1 MQELATLKQV
11 GIYRPYQLTIDGK
24 NIGYVRYIYFYNDN
38 GNIYELN
45 QGWLECNRKDIPEI
59 KLNIVKRIKKNLT
72 RKENFVIGK
81 SDNLHLYLYIDNENI
96 KLDIEKRYDYPIKQD
111 YALNTAIYKR
121 VVFSGVVD
129 NKAVNFENCE
139 DIEYKTHPEK
149 ENAEF
154 LYETL
159 TKNYHMHI
167 DKYDFMK
174 LFNICDI
181 KIRDVELMNE

>member
-45 QGWLECNRKDIPEI
+45 QGWLECNRKDIPEL

-111 YALNTAIYKR
+111 YALNTAIHKR

-139 DIEYKTHPEK
+139 DIEYKIHPEK

-167 DKYDFMK
+167 DRYDFMK

-181 KIRDVELMNE
+181 KIRDIELMNE

>member
-45 QGWLECNRKDIPEI
+45 QGWLECNRKDIPEL

-81 SDNLHLYLYIDNENI
+81 SDNLILYLYIDNENV

-111 YALNTAIYKR
+111 YALNTAIHKR

-129 NKAVNFENCE
+129 NKTINFEKCE
-139 DIEYKTHPEK
+139 DIEDKAHPEK

-181 KIRDVELMNE
+181 KIRDIELMNE